1 MSNKL
6 KATWWYEPNF
16 GDALNPYLLGKLSG
30 RRVEYCPQHRPFFKE
45 EFKRFL
51 SNPCTFDWQRMKW
64 PETKE
69 PVIMAIGSML
79 EHSKPNYLIWGT
91 GFLRE
96 SGRFGGGK
104 VLAVRGKFSAAKL
117 VEQGFPKCEVYGD
130 PALLLPLVYQVKGW
144 EHKQEKHRIGVIP
157 HYEDYNTIK
166 GMYPDYEI
174 IDMNTY
180 DVESVI
186 NKILDCDC
194 ILSSSLHGVIVAHA
208 YGIPALWIRGK
219 GTGSETIKFKDY
231 FSSVGIPFYGG
242 SFDLDRLIKL
252 FLEDIPD
259 KFLEYML
266 PQVSITHIQK
276 RLLEVAPFSINI
288 SF

>member
-104 VLAVRGKFSAAKL
+104 VLAVRGKFTAAKL
-117 VEQGFPKCEVYGD
+117 VEQGFPNCEVYGD
-130 PALLLPLVYQVKGW
+130 PALLMPLVYPAKNMGYNQNKTKLG
-144 EHKQEKHRIGVIP
+144 IIP
-157 HYEDYNTIK
+157 HYEDYKTIK
-166 GMYPDYEI
+166 RMYPDYEI

-186 NKILDCDC
+186 NKILNCDC

-242 SFDLDRLIKL
+242 SFDFDRLIKL

-259 KFLEYML
+259 KFLELML
-266 PQVSITHIQK
+266 PQVSIMHIQK
-276 RLLEVAPFSINI
+276 RLLEVAPFCTNI